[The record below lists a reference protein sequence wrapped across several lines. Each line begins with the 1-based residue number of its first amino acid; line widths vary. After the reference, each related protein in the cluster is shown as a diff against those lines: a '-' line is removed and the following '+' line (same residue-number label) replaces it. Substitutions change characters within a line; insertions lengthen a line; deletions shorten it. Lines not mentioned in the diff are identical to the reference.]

1 MQPADTKPYRVLTL
15 DGGGTWALIQA
26 KALGALYGEHTDG
39 WTILDRFD
47 LAAANSGGSLVLA
60 MLLKGMC
67 PGEIVALFRDRRE
80 RALIFD
86 RNGIVDRAI
95 GSLFGFGPRYHAPGK
110 LNGLNDIFQ
119 RASGRWG
126 PGFGALPLDLVA
138 AGLNVERAQR
148 GLGPFHFLI
157 TAFDFDAE
165 RSVFFR
171 SDPNSAAAHFRGAPV
186 PTIAGALHAATN
198 APVRYFNRPAEV
210 EFTDGTAIN
219 YWDGAVGGYNNPIM
233 AGVIEALAA
242 DPSRRETMQV
252 LSLGTGTTR
261 LPVVASNW
269 PGTAPWVVR
278 RKKLSGLD
286 SVRVVSDLRKLTAA
300 IMADRPEAAGYM
312 AHIALGEPVATPESG
327 KLRATR
333 IVRMNP
339 MVQPR
344 YAGKGDDG
352 QPRWEP
358 YEWFTEASS
367 VRGKTLFE
375 RLAALDM
382 DAVDD
387 GEVKDIERL
396 AELWLEGMVPNQPVY
411 SDDQFA
417 PVIGQG
423 WYAEALAAWR
433 VLDAEPEPAPVPA
446 PLPPHRA
453 RAAWQR
459 FLGWLGRPR
468 AAAAK
473 AAAAVVPLAAPNAA
487 TPVARTRAPVD

>member
-1 MQPADTKPYRVLTL
+1 METVAALKKPFRILTL

-26 KALGALYGEHTDG
+26 KALGAIYGDTTDG

-60 MLLKGMC
+60 MLLKGMS

-86 RNGIVDRAI
+86 RNKIVGRAI

-110 LNGLNDIFQ
+110 LAGLNDIFQ
-119 RASGRWG
+119 RAGGRWG
-126 PGFGALPLDLVA
+126 AGFGALPLDLIA
-138 AGLNVERAQR
+138 AGLNAERAQK

-210 EFTDGTAIN
+210 AFTDGTAIN

-242 DPSRRETMQV
+242 DPARRETMQV
-252 LSLGTGTTR
+252 LSLGTGTMR
-261 LPVVASNW
+261 LPVVAPDW

-278 RKKLSGLD
+278 RKRLRGPD

-300 IMADRPEAAGYM
+300 VMADRPEAAGYM
-312 AHIALGEPVATPESG
+312 AHIALGEPVATPAGG

-339 MVQPR
+339 MIQPR
-344 YAGKGDDG
+344 YAGRDGDA

-358 YEWFTEASS
+358 YPWFAEPSS

-382 DAVDD
+382 DAVED
-387 GEVKDIERL
+387 GEVEDIERL
-396 AELWLEGMVPNQPVY
+396 AELWLEGKVPNQPVY
-411 SDDQFA
+411 SDDRLA

-433 VLDAEPEPAPVPA
+433 ALDAEPQAAPAAIRPSG
-446 PLPPHRA
+446 A
-453 RAAWQR
+453 RAAWR
-459 FLGWLGRPR
+459 RLLGWLGRRR
-468 AAAAK
+468 AAAPAI
-473 AAAAVVPLAAPNAA
+473 AAPRIIAK
-487 TPVARTRAPVD
+487 

>member
-1 MQPADTKPYRVLTL
+1 
-15 DGGGTWALIQA
+15 
-26 KALGALYGEHTDG
+26 
-39 WTILDRFD
+39 
-47 LAAANSGGSLVLA
+47 
-60 MLLKGMC
+60 
-67 PGEIVALFRDRRE
+67 
-80 RALIFD
+80 
-86 RNGIVDRAI
+86 
-95 GSLFGFGPRYHAPGK
+95 
-110 LNGLNDIFQ
+110 
-119 RASGRWG
+119 
-126 PGFGALPLDLVA
+126 
-138 AGLNVERAQR
+138 
-148 GLGPFHFLI
+148 
-157 TAFDFDAE
+157 
-165 RSVFFR
+165 
-171 SDPNSAAAHFRGAPV
+171 
-186 PTIAGALHAATN
+186 
-198 APVRYFNRPAEV
+198 
-210 EFTDGTAIN
+210 
-219 YWDGAVGGYNNPIM
+219 
-233 AGVIEALAA
+233 
-242 DPSRRETMQV
+242 
-252 LSLGTGTTR
+252 

-358 YEWFTEASS
+358 YEWFAEASS
-367 VRGKTLFE
+367 VRGRTLFE